1 MPEFE
6 QAFEEL
12 SDTDT
17 WYNVALTAGG
27 YMGSELVKNTIEG
40 RVGVEVP
47 DEAYGVVVIAVGAAM
62 LDGQESR
69 QVIVGG
75 GLNTISALA
84 QRLGVV
90 EEFSGGF
97 GV

>member
-6 QAFEEL
+6 DAFETL
-12 SDTDT
+12 ANPDT

-27 YMGSELVKNTIEG
+27 YMGSELIKNTVEG

-47 DEAYGVVVIAVGAAM
+47 DEAYGVIVVATGAAM
-62 LDGQESR
+62 LEGQESR

-75 GLNTISALA
+75 GLNSIAALA

-90 EEFSGGF
+90 DEFSGGF
-97 GV
+97 GI